1 MEMVVENLNK
11 AKPILSSNQHIQNR
25 ALEISQK
32 EKELMLSQASLRTY
46 HLREHFPWL
55 YVHVQT

>member
-1 MEMVVENLNK
+1 MEMVVESLNK

-55 YVHVQT
+55 